1 MADYPNSLPKIKKTV
16 GKNSGSMKVI
26 DNSVEGRGPEA
37 STVRKNSVSKNKKS
51 AGYVG
56 SSTATHA

>member
-26 DNSVEGRGPEA
+26 DNGVEGRVPEA

-51 AGYVG
+51 AGHVG
-56 SSTATHA
+56 DTNMSHV